1 MLYKVRKL
9 WYYEYGKRER
19 SSQKKILRIEVSKME
34 KVRMNNGI
42 KYTIEKMSQTRE
54 FYHFNDRNSKGERI
68 EIEFTKVENDN
79 NRHLIN
85 LWYKKGFIKEQL
97 ENYWQVT
104 VYAYDKEGNCYGK
117 YNPQILPYGT
127 RINFDWILEATKEN
141 KERILNEIIKR
152 TYDCENK

>member
-1 MLYKVRKL
+1 MV
-9 WYYEYGKRER
+9 
-19 SSQKKILRIEVSKME
+19 ILRQKRKGKIKREVSKME
-34 KVRMNNGI
+34 KVKMNNGI

-68 EIEFTKVENDN
+68 EIEFVKVENDN

-117 YNPQILPYGT
+117 YNPQILPYET

>member
-1 MLYKVRKL
+1 MV
-9 WYYEYGKRER
+9 
-19 SSQKKILRIEVSKME
+19 ILRQKRKGKIKREVSKME
-34 KVRMNNGI
+34 KVKMNNGI

-68 EIEFTKVENDN
+68 EIEFTKVENGN
-79 NRHLIN
+79 NRRLIN
-85 LWYKKGFIKEQL
+85 LWYEKGFIKEQL

-104 VYAYDKEGNCYGK
+104 VYTYDKEGNCYGK
-117 YNPQILPYGT
+117 YNPQILPCKT

-152 TYDCENK
+152 AYDCENK